1 MPDNTTTTTS
11 TEVSSGQG
19 ITFSIGGTKIDR
31 LFSTP
36 DIGAPPATID
46 VTSFDDTVS
55 KRYIP
60 GLLDTSNL
68 TFEFFSIGTNFQA
81 ARNAEPENGQ
91 TATYTVTFPDSTVA
105 TITGSHRTYMSAMGQ
120 DEGLK
125 FKVELVVSSISY
137 SST

>member
-1 MPDNTTTTTS
+1 MPDNTTATA

-19 ITFSIGGTKIDR
+19 ITFSIGGAKIDR

-36 DIGAPPATID
+36 DIGAPPSTID
-46 VTSFDDTVS
+46 VTSFDDNKS

-68 TFEFFSIGTNFQA
+68 TFEFFSVGTNFTA
-81 ARNAEPENGQ
+81 AKNAEPANGE
-91 TATYTVTFPDSTVA
+91 TATYTVAFPDGTTA

-125 FKVELVVSSISY
+125 FKIELVVSSISY
-137 SST
+137 GT

>member
-1 MPDNTTTTTS
+1 MPDNPTTT

-19 ITFSIGGTKIDR
+19 IEFKIGSTKIDR

-36 DIGAPPATID
+36 DIGAPPSTID

-81 ARNAEPENGQ
+81 AKSAEPENGQ
-91 TATYTVTFPDSTVA
+91 TATYTVTFPDNTVA